1 MPDREKY
8 IKVLSKTVKTVKEYN
23 EDAPIKIS
31 LECVE
36 DILELLKEQPQI
48 VRCKDCKYCFVEGFV
63 HEHNICDKHEWIQGQ
78 PDDWYCA
85 DGERQDDNA

>member
-8 IKVLSKTVKTVKEYN
+8 IKVLSKTVKTVKEFN

-36 DILELLKEQPQI
+36 DILELLKEQEKREKRI
-48 VRCKDCKYCFVEGFV
+48 CKS
-63 HEHNICDKHEWIQGQ
+63 ICDFIRGACSTDTDDDKNFVCHEIQKYFTEGREVN
-78 PDDWYCA
+78 DSD
-85 DGERQDDNA
+85 